1 MSTLHLEHT
10 RVSFRPVALFIAG
23 TLLLPGARGL
33 AGAQATSAPR
43 AEQTDRQLRTL
54 DLGPSGALD
63 LSTIS
68 GNITVTAGTGPATLE
83 ITRRSRAR
91 TDAEAKRGLD
101 RVTVDV
107 EQRTGGVTVTT
118 IDPDSGGH
126 SIADVQVSFAVTAPP
141 ATTVSARTI
150 AGDISV
156 TGIHGDVGANTASGS
171 VTLANVRRVSEAHSV
186 TGTVA
191 ISDAQTDGVLEA
203 GSIAGDIVLTRVKAG
218 RVSASSISGAI
229 TAEDVDCDQAV
240 LKSLSG
246 AITYRGPLARRGR
259 YELRTQA
266 GSVHFEPADPAG
278 FDLDARSFS
287 GTIHVDPALHFQVVG
302 SPRRSLTG
310 TIGNGGATVVI
321 VTFSGGV
328 TIGKR

>member
-1 MSTLHLEHT
+1 MTTMSLER
-10 RVSFRPVALFIAG
+10 RVSMRTAVLFIAG
-23 TLLLPGARGL
+23 TILVPGARGL
-33 AGAQATSAPR
+33 AGDQATSAPR

-54 DLGPSGALD
+54 DLGSSGALD

-68 GNITVTAGTGPATLE
+68 GNIIVTTGTGPATLE

-107 EQRTGGVTVTT
+107 EQRTGRVTVKT

-126 SIADVQVSFAVTAPP
+126 STADVQVSFEVTAPA
-141 ATTVSARTI
+141 ATTLTARTI
-150 AGDISV
+150 AGDISI
-156 TGIHGDVGANTASGS
+156 TGIHGDVGANTVSGS
-171 VTLANVRRVSEAHSV
+171 VTLANVRRISEAHSV

-191 ISDAQTDGVLEA
+191 ISDAQTDGSLEA
-203 GSIAGDIVLTRVKAG
+203 ESIAGNILLTRVKAG
-218 RVSASSISGAI
+218 RVSASSISGTI
-229 TAEDVDCDQAV
+229 TAEGVDCDEAV

-246 AITYRGPLARRGR
+246 AIAYRGSLARSGR
-259 YELRTQA
+259 YELHTQT
-266 GSVHFEPADPAG
+266 GSVHFEPSDPAG

-287 GTIHVDPALHFQVVG
+287 GTIHVDPALHFQVAG
-302 SPRRSLTG
+302 APRRSLTG
-310 TIGNGGATVVI
+310 TVGTGGATVVI